1 MTTQVA
7 ELAKILASEK
17 EAPEGFVD
25 ILEKEAEVLSL
36 GVNAS
41 PEALADIT
49 QTKWLRA
56 NALNELVTQRQA
68 VLSTLDQQKV
78 GAVVS
83 MDAAAAAHPELQA
96 AWNQIKTIFQ
106 RARELNDSNGV
117 MIDSLK
123 RFTED
128 AMTTLRAASGQE
140 EVYSSDGKTR
150 VSKPRVLGAG

>member
-1 MTTQVA
+1 MTTPVT
-7 ELAKILASEK
+7 ELQQILASEK
-17 EAPEGFVD
+17 EATEGFVN
-25 ILEKEAEVLSL
+25 ILEKEAEVLGM

-68 VLSTLDQQKV
+68 VLTTLGQQHGK
-78 GAVVS
+78 AEIS
-83 MDAAAAAHPELQA
+83 MDAAAAAHPELQT
-96 AWNQIKTIFQ
+96 AWNQIKAIFQ

-123 RFTED
+123 KYTED
-128 AMTTLRAASGQE
+128 AMATLRAASGQE
-140 EVYSSDGKTR
+140 TVYSADGRQTSAKT
-150 VSKPRVLGAG
+150 RVLGAG